1 MTNDTHTTC
10 TDDRR
15 HQTAE
20 HDVAKGLERGTGD
33 KRGESADSIR
43 PHLERGRRGPPSE
56 GRQS

>member
-1 MTNDTHTTC
+1 MTTETHTTP

-15 HQTAE
+15 RQTAD
-20 HDVAKGLERGTGD
+20 HDPPKDLQRGTGD

-56 GRQS
+56 GRQP

>member
-1 MTNDTHTTC
+1 MTTETHTIP

-15 HQTAE
+15 DQTGK
-20 HDVAKGLERGTGD
+20 HDVARHLQRGTGD

-43 PHLERGRRGPPSE
+43 PHLQRGRRGPPSE